1 MRALAERAMELS
13 ATELFIAALVA
24 IPALAVV
31 GIGLGFCLGALQ
43 ALAARTARSGAKK
56 PGDRG

>member
-1 MRALAERAMELS
+1 MRTLAERAMELS
-13 ATELFIAALVA
+13 ATELFIAALIA

-43 ALAARTARSGAKK
+43 ALVTRSDAGD
-56 PGDRG
+56 PGDQG

>member
-1 MRALAERAMELS
+1 MELS
-13 ATELFIAALVA
+13 ATELFIAALIA

-43 ALAARTARSGAKK
+43 ALVTRSDAGD
-56 PGDRG
+56 PGDQG